1 MKILPGLQQPAAL
14 SEAEHPNEKAA
25 PTAQPKTTA
34 KAPAARDTVD
44 FSVSAQARLRTTPE
58 EQARRIAAL
67 KTSIAAGT
75 YQVSSRQV
83 AEKML
88 ADSFE
93 F

>member
-14 SEAEHPNEKAA
+14 TEAEHPKDQAA
-25 PTAQPKTTA
+25 PTAPLKTTA

-44 FSVSAQARLRTTPE
+44 FSASVQAGLRTTPE

-83 AEKML
+83 ADKML

>member
-1 MKILPGLQQPAAL
+1 MKILSGLQQTAVLAEAEQQNEKKAPAAQQKP
-14 SEAEHPNEKAA
+14 A
-25 PTAQPKTTA
+25 A
-34 KAPAARDTVD
+34 KASAARDTVD
-44 FSVSAQARLRTTPE
+44 LSTTVAGIRTTPE